1 MKISFSFNG
10 LAFAKSFVYFIVVA
24 AFYKASPDLFLLF
37 KFAASIV
44 IGMSEKIDW

>member
-1 MKISFSFNG
+1 MKISFNALS
-10 LAFAKSFVYFIVVA
+10 FAKSFVYFIVVA